1 MEAVSR
7 IFRFVSTVGRRISN
21 RIERTYMTTKA
32 NLGESLKKIQ
42 SIIAWFDDQE
52 EVDVE
57 KGLEK
62 IKEGTELIKTS
73 RTRLKEIENE
83 FEIVKK
89 ELEKE

>member
-1 MEAVSR
+1 MSKV
-7 IFRFVSTVGRRISN
+7 
-21 RIERTYMTTKA
+21 
-32 NLGESLKKIQ
+32 NLGESLKKVQ
-42 SIIAWFDDQE
+42 EIIAWFDNQE

-62 IKEGTELIKTS
+62 IKEGTVLIKES

-83 FEIVKK
+83 FEVVKQ

>member
-1 MEAVSR
+1 MA
-7 IFRFVSTVGRRISN
+7 
-21 RIERTYMTTKA
+21 KL
-32 NLGESLKKIQ
+32 NLSESLKKVQ
-42 SIIAWFDDQE
+42 EIIRWFDTQE

-62 IKEGTELIKTS
+62 IKEGTALIKVS

-83 FEIVKK
+83 FEVVKK

>member
-1 MEAVSR
+1 MAKS
-7 IFRFVSTVGRRISN
+7 
-21 RIERTYMTTKA
+21 
-32 NLGESLKKIQ
+32 NLGDSLKKVQ
-42 SIIAWFDDQE
+42 EIIRWFDNQE

-62 IKEGTELIKTS
+62 IKEGTVLIKES

-83 FEIVKK
+83 FEVVKK

>member
-1 MEAVSR
+1 MP
-7 IFRFVSTVGRRISN
+7 
-21 RIERTYMTTKA
+21 KL
-32 NLGESLKKIQ
+32 NLSDALKKVQ
-42 SIIAWFDDQE
+42 EIIRWFDNQE

-62 IKEGTELIKTS
+62 IKEGTVLIKES

-83 FEIVKK
+83 FEVVKK

>member
-1 MEAVSR
+1 M
-7 IFRFVSTVGRRISN
+7 
-21 RIERTYMTTKA
+21 
-32 NLGESLKKIQ
+32 KKIQ
-42 SIIAWFDDQE
+42 EIIGWFDNQE

-62 IKEGTELIKTS
+62 IKDGTELIKTS

-83 FEIVKK
+83 FKIVKK

>member
-1 MEAVSR
+1 MSKV
-7 IFRFVSTVGRRISN
+7 
-21 RIERTYMTTKA
+21 
-32 NLGESLKKIQ
+32 NLSESLKKVQ
-42 SIIAWFDDQE
+42 EIIHWFDNQE

-62 IKEGTELIKTS
+62 IKEGTVLIQES

-83 FEIVKK
+83 FEVVKK

>member
-1 MEAVSR
+1 MPKV
-7 IFRFVSTVGRRISN
+7 
-21 RIERTYMTTKA
+21 
-32 NLGESLKKIQ
+32 NLSESLKKIQ
-42 SIIAWFDDQE
+42 DIIRWFDDQE

-73 RTRLKEIENE
+73 KVRLKEIENE
-83 FEIVKK
+83 FEVVKK

>member
-1 MEAVSR
+1 MA
-7 IFRFVSTVGRRISN
+7 
-21 RIERTYMTTKA
+21 KA
-32 NLGESLKKIQ
+32 SLSDSLKKIQ
-42 SIIAWFDDQE
+42 DIIRWFDNQE

-62 IKEGTELIKTS
+62 IKEGATLIKAS